1 MRNKGTAV
9 KSENRDSK
17 EVDSALYTV
26 GTFGNQNMLK
36 SVDDSS
42 HDEEL
47 AQRSGSYDLPN
58 NLVPRDGG
66 VSFGA
71 PNKLMTS
78 QNTIIDRESLEY

>member
-36 SVDDSS
+36 SVDGSS
-42 HDEEL
+42 HDE
-47 AQRSGSYDLPN
+47 
-58 NLVPRDGG
+58 
-66 VSFGA
+66 
-71 PNKLMTS
+71 
-78 QNTIIDRESLEY
+78 